1 MLVLCSCTGLLALM
15 VGIQQSQRLAGPIE
29 EAIAAEESIT
39 ARLVAT
45 GDASKVQAP
54 GQFGGGPRFNVKATI
69 VEATSAGTRFEANT
83 PVLVLGGPEWSGVRF
98 GERLRTSGTLV
109 RTDSGQAVEA
119 LFIASTVPAERTAAP
134 LDAWVSGLRADFVQA
149 LSPLPPDA
157 RGLLPGM
164 VLGDK
169 EHQADDLK
177 EAMRRT
183 GLTHLL
189 TVSGANVSYVLGFV
203 YLLGSALRLPR
214 WAKAV
219 VGVASLAGFVLL
231 VRPEPS
237 VLRAAVMGC
246 IGVAAVLSGRRRAS
260 LSFLS
265 LAVLVLLVMDPWL
278 AANYSFVLSVLA
290 TLSLVLLG
298 AACSRWLQQ
307 FLPVPLAH
315 AVAMPMAAQV
325 FCAPVIVQLQPE
337 LALYSIPANVAAGPV
352 VPFITIAGMVGTAL
366 LPLLPGI
373 GELMLHA
380 AGWMTLWVA
389 GVARW
394 FSELPLAALP
404 WAGGPLGAAG
414 AAAAGLAL
422 LWGVRRMSG
431 LSRSGRSPAPEDGP
445 TGIARRRGRGGSG
458 ARGLILRLA
467 GWTAVPALL
476 AGAAAGLLA
485 SLLVPG
491 GSEQPWDV
499 AACDVGQGDGVVVRT
514 GDRSAI
520 VVDAGP
526 ETDMMGRCLDGLG
539 VERID
544 VLVLTHM
551 HLDHYGGLDG
561 VLAGRQTERVL
572 YSSAKEALPEAVHT
586 SLQAHGLA
594 AERAAGGLTG
604 SSGAADWAV
613 HWPAEDSGGLSENDA
628 SLVVE
633 IKLRVDTGGEVR
645 ILLTGDLEQE
655 QLPRLMRRLGPD
667 FTVDVLKIS
676 HHGARNGGTTLITG
690 LRPAA
695 ALISVGAENDYG
707 HPAAE
712 ILSALQAAGVQVLRT
727 DQLGTVLL
735 DADHGELS
743 VLTSR

>member
-15 VGIQQSQRLAGPIE
+15 VGVQQSQRLAGPIE
-29 EAIAAEESIT
+29 GAITAEATIT

-45 GDASKVQAP
+45 GDASQVQAQ
-54 GQFGGGPRFNVKATI
+54 GQFGGGPRFHVKASI
-69 VEATSAGTRFEANT
+69 VEATAAGTRFEADT
-83 PVLVLGGPEWSGVRF
+83 PVLVLGGPDWSGVRY
-98 GERLRTSGTLV
+98 GERLRASGKLV
-109 RTDSGQAVEA
+109 RADSGQAVEA
-119 LFIASTVPAERTAAP
+119 LLIASTVPADRTAPP
-134 LDAWVSGLRADFVQA
+134 LDAWVSGLRAHFVQA
-149 LSPLPPDA
+149 LAPLPPDA

-169 EHQADDLK
+169 EHQADDL
-177 EAMRRT
+177 EDAMRRT

-203 YLLGSALRLPR
+203 YLLGSAVRLPR
-214 WAKAV
+214 WLKAV
-219 VGVASLAGFVLL
+219 AGVASLAGFVLL

-237 VLRAAVMGC
+237 VLRAAVMGS

-260 LSFLS
+260 LSFLA

-298 AACSRWLQQ
+298 TACSRWLQR

-366 LPLLPGI
+366 LPWLPGV
-373 GELMLHA
+373 GTLALHV

-394 FSELPLAALP
+394 FAELPLAALP
-404 WAGGPLGAAG
+404 WAGGPVGAAG

-422 LWGVRRMSG
+422 LWGVRRTAG
-431 LSRSGRSPAPEDGP
+431 FRAGTELGRGEGPPE
-445 TGIARRRGRGGSG
+445 TARRRGRGGSG
-458 ARGLILRLA
+458 VRGGILRLA
-467 GWTAVPALL
+467 CWTTVPALV
-476 AGAAAGLLA
+476 AGAAVGLLA
-485 SLLVPG
+485 SLLAPG
-491 GSEQPWDV
+491 GPNQSWDV

-514 GDRSAI
+514 GERSAI

-539 VERID
+539 VEQID

-561 VLAGRQTERVL
+561 VLTGRQTERVL
-572 YSSAKEALPEAVHT
+572 YSSAKEALPEAVHA

-594 AERAAGGLTG
+594 AERAAAGLTG
-604 SSGAADWAV
+604 SFGAAEWTV
-613 HWPAEDSGGLSENDA
+613 HWPAEDSAGLSENDA

-633 IKLRVDTGGEVR
+633 IKLQVDTGGEVR
-645 ILLTGDLEQE
+645 MLLTGDLEQE
-655 QLPRLMRRLGPD
+655 QLPKLTRHLGPD

-676 HHGARNGGTTLITG
+676 HHGARNGGTALITD
-690 LRPAA
+690 LQPAA

-712 ILSALQAAGVQVLRT
+712 ILSALRAAGVQVLRT

-735 DADHGELS
+735 DADHGRLS
-743 VLTSR
+743 VLTGR